1 MAMTS
6 PNSYDNINMPS
17 TSYLQR
23 EEVVVV
29 AGDNPYYYDSSNEQS
44 IIPRYRD
51 EGEQKKVVGK
61 VDKIVNR
68 IVDKYE
74 KHIPASIRDQINLE
88 EFMAKDRNRGPT
100 SRGLDEKP
108 FEQDKIQRF
117 KIRTVVA
124 QDVDKED
131 HDHTKN

>member
-6 PNSYDNINMPS
+6 PNSYGNMPS

-23 EEVVVV
+23 EEVVF
-29 AGDNPYYYDSSNEQS
+29 AGDNPYYYDSISTIQEP
-44 IIPRYRD
+44 I
-51 EGEQKKVVGK
+51 EGEKKKGIGK

-74 KHIPASIRDQINLE
+74 KHVPATIRDQINLE
-88 EFMAKDRNRGPT
+88 ELMAKEPNRGPNNATT
-100 SRGLDEKP
+100 SRAIDEEP
-108 FEQDKIQRF
+108 SEQHKIQRF

-124 QDVDKED
+124 QDTDKED